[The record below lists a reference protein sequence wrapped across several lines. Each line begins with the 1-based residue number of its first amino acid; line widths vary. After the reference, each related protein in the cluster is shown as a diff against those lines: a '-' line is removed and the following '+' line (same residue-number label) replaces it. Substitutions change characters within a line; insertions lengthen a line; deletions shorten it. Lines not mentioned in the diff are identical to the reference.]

1 MESGKNHLK
10 NRSSVV
16 KKKKKKI
23 GDKKSSASIH
33 VNVKLSM
40 FKATISGILLK
51 SIADMK
57 RLSTYQPTDH
67 SIVDKNRFSSSKI
80 EIFKRSFVL

>member
-1 MESGKNHLK
+1 MESGKNHLR

-16 KKKKKKI
+16 KKKQKKQKN

-33 VNVKLSM
+33 VNAKFSM

-67 SIVDKNRFSSSKI
+67 SIVHKNRFSSI
-80 EIFKRSFVL
+80 

>member
-16 KKKKKKI
+16 KKKKKKKKD

-33 VNVKLSM
+33 VNVKFSM

-67 SIVDKNRFSSSKI
+67 SIVHKNRFSSI
-80 EIFKRSFVL
+80 

>member
-10 NRSSVV
+10 NRSS
-16 KKKKKKI
+16 
-23 GDKKSSASIH
+23 SIH
-33 VNVKLSM
+33 VNVKFSM

-57 RLSTYQPTDH
+57 RLSTYQPTDR
-67 SIVDKNRFSSSKI
+67 SIVHI
-80 EIFKRSFVL
+80 

>member
-16 KKKKKKI
+16 KKNKKNKKKN

-40 FKATISGILLK
+40 FKATTSGILLK

-67 SIVDKNRFSSSKI
+67 SIVHKNRFSSI
-80 EIFKRSFVL
+80 